1 MKDDSLP
8 TWLYLRLLV
17 GYLGE
22 RAQGAWWPTAFYE
35 PSGRLFLEPVF
46 GKTARLA
53 QYHGV
58 LEAARRLHDDHLS
71 VGRYHLFRLPE
82 EVEQNLHGLIERQVR
97 EAATPPVPQNL
108 PGGDGAATL
117 PGLGEFVL
125 EPKLRAIMEQA
136 LAANRTLR
144 RAALDIEAARAQ
156 YRIQRAA
163 ALPTLCATCCSK
175 KAWPCSWS
183 SIARRMAWKP
193 RFWSTPAT

>member
-71 VGRYHLFRLPE
+71 VNRYHLFRLPE

-97 EAATPPVPQNL
+97 EAATPPVPQNQEAAL
-108 PGGDGAATL
+108 AALQSLALADAPSPDGAA
-117 PGLGEFVL
+117 
-125 EPKLRAIMEQA
+125 
-136 LAANRTLR
+136 ANQ
-144 RAALDIEAARAQ
+144 DP
-156 YRIQRAA
+156 A
-163 ALPTLCATCCSK
+163 ALPHREGPLAIGSIQQLHHPDTLK
-175 KAWPCSWS
+175 
-183 SIARRMAWKP
+183 SIAAAYGAAFAQGTKTYP
-193 RFWSTPAT
+193 YLLG